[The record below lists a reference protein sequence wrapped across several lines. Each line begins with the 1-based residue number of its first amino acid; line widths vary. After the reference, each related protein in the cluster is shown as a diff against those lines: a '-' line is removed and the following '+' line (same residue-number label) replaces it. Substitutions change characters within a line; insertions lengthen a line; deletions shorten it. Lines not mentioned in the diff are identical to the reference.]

1 MSVNVLFASLTSP
14 RERNRRQAP
23 QLPKEYRLIPSPP
36 SHFPAHEHDIGQ
48 NSTPGAMN
56 GTPARRGVGGFP
68 QTPHNNAN
76 ANRSPGLQSPEASS
90 PRPNIRSPLP
100 DLPKAPPQPTSGPL
114 IPSDIL
120 DPAQQRF
127 YVFAVYIG
135 LWAYRTYDFYTL
147 ALEDDESLWLCL
159 KWCFFDVL
167 FMFGVPLLEI
177 PWLEWGNGAAFLLFI
192 MHAGIDVMLMFR
204 IGIPVQAWF
213 MGLIG
218 FLWDSELAI
227 SERSVKPGAIIHNAS
242 LILGKQIVNILPE
255 GSAILNPERQSFCLS
270 STISQLDIPIRINQT
285 EPHEM
290 ELLRIDI
297 DTNVNETITVKKS
310 ELKGMMKKAR
320 KAVKNANPDDPLT
333 LTYTIKKPGVY
344 LLKKV
349 TDQSKLQV
357 RPRSTNAVVTTCPQ
371 ARVKPTGNNRCRSDL
386 SNVSLEVEGTPPLS
400 VKYRLTVNGKPRG
413 GSQFQN
419 LQPEDVISPLSRH
432 TSQALVKNGREDIS
446 WARSQKVLVPLNET
460 LTNSGSWEY
469 EIEEVHDGLGNFVS
483 YVNVDDE
490 DRPKPKVAGI
500 RQMFE
505 VHERPTAFLKGCS
518 PQNPLRVPKGNTAR
532 LPVHYASTGKNPID
546 TAHTVE
552 YLFTPQENII
562 ADGYHSPDAVLQ
574 KQVMRKGEQPTISA
588 AGLYTIKSVASEF
601 CDGEVFEPTSCL
613 LQNPPEPDMT
623 LDSEDIIDKC
633 AGNPIGLRVGLDFV
647 GSPPFTLT
655 YYEKKDNGREI
666 RKTPLQI
673 ASLRSTIDLTPQ
685 DAGHYEYIFKTISD
699 SVYPERPLNNI
710 RLQQDV
716 KPSAQ
721 AHFIESRRP
730 KQACIDDVAE
740 FDVGFVG
747 EAPWKL
753 EYEIVHN
760 GKRTRRSIE
769 TENAHYTIRTDKL
782 SSGGEYVVA
791 LTSVTDKAKCKEVLK
806 EEARVNV
813 RHERPK
819 AYFGHIE
826 GKQSV
831 LALESR
837 QVGLPLRFTGN
848 GPWSLKYENLK
859 TKEVKRESFQNPNSW
874 LDVKT
879 DGTYQ
884 LISVRDS
891 ICPGLID
898 DTADQF
904 HVSWVARPSLS
915 VPEKSAVLDGS
926 KYIKEP
932 VCEGDED
939 AFDVSLT
946 GNPPF
951 DISYRQEY
959 KDKKGKTASVSEK
972 DLHTAGGF
980 ASIRSE
986 TSKAGTYEY
995 TFLKLADSRYDH
1007 SKKHFSPVTIQQTV
1021 HSRPSARF
1029 DKPGKTYSYC
1039 SRESEGEEVI
1049 PITLEGIAP
1058 FYLEVEI
1065 KHQGTPKPEIS
1076 IHKNIPTNK
1085 YDLKIEHR
1093 KMHLGHSSISIRKVR
1108 DSRGC
1113 TLKPPPGGPRVQ
1125 ISVHDAPTATP
1136 LEDRQD
1142 FCVGERLSFA
1152 LGGQSPFTV
1161 FYTFE
1166 KQERKA
1172 SNPGTTFRRLAE
1184 LPGTFTITGLRDS
1197 ASECLASLDLTKT
1210 IHPIPSVR
1218 LSGGQV
1224 TEVDIHEGGGTDL
1237 EFQFWGTPPFEFT
1250 YTRSTN
1256 ANKGRKSKVLEIRTE
1271 VSHEMT
1277 MSIPVQEEGTYE
1289 VVSIKDRWCSFARP
1303 GEGVDGKSGGQ
1314 KMLTY

>member
-1 MSVNVLFASLTSP
+1 MSSPSTSP
-14 RERNRRQAP
+14 
-23 QLPKEYRLIPSPP
+23 YG
-36 SHFPAHEHDIGQ
+36 H
-48 NSTPGAMN
+48 TGA
-56 GTPARRGVGGFP
+56 
-68 QTPHNNAN
+68 
-76 ANRSPGLQSPEASS
+76 
-90 PRPNIRSPLP
+90 
-100 DLPKAPPQPTSGPL
+100 
-114 IPSDIL
+114 
-120 DPAQQRF
+120 
-127 YVFAVYIG
+127 
-135 LWAYRTYDFYTL
+135 YDFYTL
-147 ALEDDESLWLCL
+147 AVEEDESLWLCL

-177 PWLEWGNGAAFLLFI
+177 PWLEWGNGAAFLLFVL
-192 MHAGIDVMLMFR
+192 HAGLDVMLMFR
-204 IGIPVQAWF
+204 IGIPVQAWL
-213 MGLIG
+213 MGLVG

-227 SERSVKPGAIIHNAS
+227 SERSVKPGAILHNAS

-255 GSAILNPERQSFCLS
+255 GSAVLNPDRQSFCLNS
-270 STISQLDIPIRINQT
+270 SVTQLEIPIMINQT

-290 ELLRIDI
+290 EILRIDI
-297 DTNVNETITVKKS
+297 DTNVNETIIVKKS
-310 ELKGMMKKAR
+310 ELKTMLKRAR
-320 KAVKNANPDDPLT
+320 KTQKSTDPDDPLT
-333 LTYTIKKPGVY
+333 LAYTIKKPGVY

-349 TDQSKLQV
+349 TDQSKLLV
-357 RPRSTNAVVTTCPQ
+357 RPRSTNVVVATCPQ
-371 ARVKPTGNNRCRSDL
+371 AHVKPTGNDRCRSDL
-386 SNVSLEVEGTPPLS
+386 SNVALEVEGTPPMN
-400 VKYRLTVNGKPRG
+400 VKYRLIVNGKPRG

-419 LQPEDVISPLSRH
+419 LQPDDAISPLSKH
-432 TSQALVKNGREDIS
+432 TSQALVKSGREDIS
-446 WARSQKVLVPLNET
+446 WARSHKVLVPLNES
-460 LTNSGSWEY
+460 LTTSGSWEY
-469 EIEEVHDGLGNFVS
+469 EIEEVQDGLGNFVS
-483 YVNVDDE
+483 YVNVDDDE
-490 DRPKPKVAGI
+490 RPRPKAAGI
-500 RQMFE
+500 RQLFE
-505 VHERPTAFLKGCS
+505 VHERPTAFLRGCS
-518 PQNPLRVPKGNTAR
+518 PQSPLRVPKGEAAR
-532 LPVHYASTGKNPID
+532 LPVQYGSTGKNAID
-546 TAHTVE
+546 GAHTVE

-574 KQVMRKGEQPTISA
+574 KQVMRKGEQPTIKV
-588 AGLYTIKSVASEF
+588 AGLYTIKSVSTDF

-613 LQNPPEPDMT
+613 LQNPPEPDLT

-647 GSPPFTLT
+647 GSPPFLVT
-655 YYEKKDNGREI
+655 YSEKKDNGREI
-666 RKTPLQI
+666 RKPPIQI

-685 DAGHYEYIFKTISD
+685 DAGHYEYTFKTISD
-699 SVYPERPLNNI
+699 SVYKERSLNNI
-710 RLQQDV
+710 KLQQDV

-721 AHFIESRRP
+721 AHFIESSRP
-730 KQACIDDVAE
+730 KQACIDDVVE

-760 GKRTRRSIE
+760 GKRTKRAIE
-769 TENAHYTIRTDKL
+769 TENAHYVIRTDKL

-791 LTSVTDKAKCKEVLK
+791 LTGVTDKSKCKEVLK

-837 QVGLPLRFTGN
+837 QVGLPLRFTGS
-848 GPWSLKYENLK
+848 GPWLLEYENLK
-859 TKEVKRESFQNPNSW
+859 TKEIKKDSFQNPNSW

-884 LISVRDS
+884 LLSVKDS
-891 ICPGLID
+891 VCPGLVD
-898 DTADQF
+898 EKADQF
-904 HVSWVARPSLS
+904 DVSWVARPSLS
-915 VPEKSAVLDGS
+915 VPESTALLEGS
-926 KYIKEP
+926 KYIKDA

-939 AFDVSLT
+939 SFDVSLT
-946 GNPPF
+946 GNAPF

-972 DLHTAGGF
+972 DLHTVGGL

-995 TFLKLADSRYDH
+995 TFLKLADARYDH
-1007 SKKHFSPVTIQQTV
+1007 SKKHFSPVAIQQQV
-1021 HSRPSARF
+1021 YSRPGARF

-1049 PITLEGIAP
+1049 PITLEGVAP

-1076 IHKNIPTNK
+1076 VHKNIPTNK

-1113 TLKPPPGGPRVQ
+1113 TLRPPPGGPRVQ

-1152 LGGQSPFTV
+1152 LSGQSPFTV
-1161 FYTFE
+1161 YYTFE

-1184 LPGTFTITGLRDS
+1184 LPGTFTITGVRDS
-1197 ASECLASLDLTKT
+1197 ASECLAALDLTKT

-1224 TEVDIHEGGGTDL
+1224 HEIDIHEGG

-1250 YTRSTN
+1250 YTPSTN
-1256 ANKGRKSKVLEIRTE
+1256 ANKGRKSKVLEIKTE
-1271 VSHEMT
+1271 ISHEMT

-1289 VVSIKDRWCSFARP
+1289 VVSIKDRWCSFAKP
-1303 GEGVDGKSGGQ
+1303 GEGHDGKGGQ

>member
-1 MSVNVLFASLTSP
+1 
-14 RERNRRQAP
+14 
-23 QLPKEYRLIPSPP
+23 
-36 SHFPAHEHDIGQ
+36 
-48 NSTPGAMN
+48 MN
-56 GTPARRGVGGFP
+56 GTPQVRRGVGGFP
-68 QTPHNNAN
+68 STPQNT
-76 ANRSPGLQSPEASS
+76 NRSPGLQSPNGTT
-90 PRPNIRSPLP
+90 PRPNIKSPLP
-100 DLPKAPPQPTSGPL
+100 DLPKAPAQSSSGPL

-127 YVFAVYIG
+127 YVFALYVA

-147 ALEDDESLWLCL
+147 AVEEDESLWLCL

-177 PWLEWGNGAAFLLFI
+177 PWLEWGNGAAFLLFVL
-192 MHAGIDVMLMFR
+192 HAGLDVMLMFR
-204 IGIPVQAWF
+204 IGIPVQAWL
-213 MGLIG
+213 MGLVG

-227 SERSVKPGAIIHNAS
+227 SERSVKPGAILHNAS

-255 GSAILNPERQSFCLS
+255 GSAVLNPDRQSFCLNS
-270 STISQLDIPIRINQT
+270 SVTQLEIPIMINQT

-290 ELLRIDI
+290 EILRIDI
-297 DTNVNETITVKKS
+297 DTNVNETIIVKKS
-310 ELKGMMKKAR
+310 ELKTMLKRAR
-320 KAVKNANPDDPLT
+320 KTQKSTDPDDPLT
-333 LTYTIKKPGVY
+333 LAYTIKKPGVY

-349 TDQSKLQV
+349 TDQSKLLV
-357 RPRSTNAVVTTCPQ
+357 RPRSTNVVVATCPQ
-371 ARVKPTGNNRCRSDL
+371 ARVKPTGNDRCRSDL
-386 SNVSLEVEGTPPLS
+386 SNVALEVEGTPPMN
-400 VKYRLTVNGKPRG
+400 VKYRLIVNGKPRG

-419 LQPEDVISPLSRH
+419 LQPDDAISPLSKH
-432 TSQALVKNGREDIS
+432 TSQALVKSGREDIS
-446 WARSQKVLVPLNET
+446 WARSHKVLVPLNES
-460 LTNSGSWEY
+460 LTTSGSWEY
-469 EIEEVHDGLGNFVS
+469 EIEEVQDGLGNFVS
-483 YVNVDDE
+483 YVNVDDDE
-490 DRPKPKVAGI
+490 RPKPKAAGI
-500 RQMFE
+500 RQLFE
-505 VHERPTAFLKGCS
+505 VHERPTAFLRGCS
-518 PQNPLRVPKGNTAR
+518 PQNPLRVPKGEAAR
-532 LPVHYASTGKNPID
+532 LPVQYGSTGKNAID
-546 TAHTVE
+546 GAHTVE

-574 KQVMRKGEQPTISA
+574 KQVMRKGEQPTIKV
-588 AGLYTIKSVASEF
+588 AGLYTIKSVSTDF

-613 LQNPPEPDMT
+613 LQNPPEPDLT

-647 GSPPFTLT
+647 GSPPFLVT
-655 YYEKKDNGREI
+655 YSEKKDNGREI
-666 RKTPLQI
+666 RKPPIQI

-685 DAGHYEYIFKTISD
+685 DAGHYEYTFKTISD
-699 SVYPERPLNNI
+699 SVYKERSLNNI
-710 RLQQDV
+710 KLQQDV

-721 AHFIESRRP
+721 AHFVESSRP
-730 KQACIDDVAE
+730 KQACIDDVVE

-760 GKRTRRSIE
+760 GKRTKRAIE
-769 TENAHYTIRTDKL
+769 TENAHYVIRTDKL

-791 LTSVTDKAKCKEVLK
+791 LTGVTDKSKCKEVLK

-837 QVGLPLRFTGN
+837 QVGLPLRFTGS
-848 GPWSLKYENLK
+848 GPWLLEYENLK
-859 TKEVKRESFQNPNSW
+859 TKEIKKDSFQNPNSW

-884 LISVRDS
+884 LLSVKDS
-891 ICPGLID
+891 VCPGLVD
-898 DTADQF
+898 EKADQF
-904 HVSWVARPSLS
+904 DVSWVARPSLS
-915 VPEKSAVLDGS
+915 VPESTAMLEGS
-926 KYIKEP
+926 KYIKDA

-939 AFDVSLT
+939 SFDVSLT
-946 GNPPF
+946 GNAPF

-972 DLHTAGGF
+972 DLHTVGGL

-995 TFLKLADSRYDH
+995 TFLKLADARYDH
-1007 SKKHFSPVTIQQTV
+1007 SKKHFSPITIQQQV
-1021 HSRPSARF
+1021 YSRPGARF

-1049 PITLEGIAP
+1049 PITLEGVAP

-1076 IHKNIPTNK
+1076 VHKNIPTNK

-1113 TLKPPPGGPRVQ
+1113 TLRPPPGGPRVQ

-1152 LGGQSPFTV
+1152 LSGQSPFTV
-1161 FYTFE
+1161 YYTFE

-1184 LPGTFTITGLRDS
+1184 LPGTFTITGVRDS
-1197 ASECLASLDLTKT
+1197 ASECLAALDLTKT

-1224 TEVDIHEGGGTDL
+1224 HEIDIHEGGGTDL

-1256 ANKGRKSKVLEIRTE
+1256 ANKGRKSKVLEIKTE
-1271 VSHEMT
+1271 ISHEMT

-1289 VVSIKDRWCSFARP
+1289 VVSIKDRWCSFAKP
-1303 GEGVDGKSGGQ
+1303 GEGHDGKGGQ

>member
-1 MSVNVLFASLTSP
+1 
-14 RERNRRQAP
+14 
-23 QLPKEYRLIPSPP
+23 
-36 SHFPAHEHDIGQ
+36 
-48 NSTPGAMN
+48 MN
-56 GTPARRGVGGFP
+56 GTPQVRRGVGGFP
-68 QTPHNNAN
+68 STPQNT
-76 ANRSPGLQSPEASS
+76 NRSPGLQSPNGTT
-90 PRPNIRSPLP
+90 PRPNIKSPLP
-100 DLPKAPPQPTSGPL
+100 DLPKAPVQSSSGPL
-114 IPSDIL
+114 IPADIL

-127 YVFAVYIG
+127 YVFALYVA

-147 ALEDDESLWLCL
+147 AVEEDESLWLCL

-177 PWLEWGNGAAFLLFI
+177 PWLEWGNGAAFLLFVL
-192 MHAGIDVMLMFR
+192 HAGLDVMLMFR
-204 IGIPVQAWF
+204 IGIPIQAWL
-213 MGLIG
+213 MGLVG

-227 SERSVKPGAIIHNAS
+227 SERSVKPGAILHNAS

-255 GSAILNPERQSFCLS
+255 GSAVLNPDRQSFCLNS
-270 STISQLDIPIRINQT
+270 SVTQLEIPIMINQT
-285 EPHEM
+285 EPYEM
-290 ELLRIDI
+290 EILRIDI
-297 DTNVNETITVKKS
+297 GTNLNETIIVKRS
-310 ELKGMMKKAR
+310 ELKTMLKRAR
-320 KAVKNANPDDPLT
+320 KAQKSADPDDPLT
-333 LTYTIKKPGVY
+333 LAYTIKKPGVY

-349 TDQSKLQV
+349 TDQSKLLV
-357 RPRSTNAVVTTCPQ
+357 RPRSTNVVVATCPQ
-371 ARVKPTGNNRCRSDL
+371 ARVKPTGNDRCRSDL
-386 SNVSLEVEGTPPLS
+386 SNVALEVEGTPPLN
-400 VKYRLTVNGKPRG
+400 VKYRLIVNGKPRG

-419 LQPEDVISPLSRH
+419 LQPDDSVSPLSKH
-432 TSQALVKNGREDIS
+432 TSQALVKSGREDIS
-446 WARSQKVLVPLNET
+446 WARPHKVLVPLNES
-460 LTNSGSWEY
+460 LTTSGSWEY
-469 EIEEVHDGLGNFVS
+469 EIEEVQDGLGNLVS
-483 YVNVDDE
+483 YVNVDDDE
-490 DRPKPKVAGI
+490 RPRPKVAGI
-500 RQMFE
+500 RQLFE
-505 VHERPTAFLKGCS
+505 VHERPTAFLRGCS
-518 PQNPLRVPKGNTAR
+518 PQNPLRVPKGEAAR
-532 LPVHYASTGKNPID
+532 LPVQYGSTGKNAID
-546 TAHTVE
+546 GAHTVE

-574 KQVMRKGEQPTISA
+574 KQVMRKGEQPTIKV
-588 AGLYTIKSVASEF
+588 AGLYTIKSVSTDF

-613 LQNPPEPDMT
+613 LQNPPEPDLT

-647 GSPPFTLT
+647 GSPPFLVT
-655 YYEKKDNGREI
+655 YSERKDNGREI
-666 RKTPLQI
+666 RKPPIQI

-685 DAGHYEYIFKTISD
+685 DAGHYEYTFKTISD
-699 SVYPERPLNNI
+699 SVYKERSLNNI
-710 RLQQDV
+710 KLQQDV

-721 AHFIESRRP
+721 AHFIESSRP
-730 KQACIDDVAE
+730 KQACIDDVVE

-760 GKRTRRSIE
+760 GKRTKRAIE
-769 TENAHYTIRTDKL
+769 TENAHYVIRTDKL

-791 LTSVTDKAKCKEVLK
+791 LTGVTDKSKCKEVLK

-837 QVGLPLRFTGN
+837 QVGLPLRFTGS
-848 GPWSLKYENLK
+848 GPWLLEYENLK
-859 TKEVKRESFQNPNSW
+859 TKEIKKDSFQNPNSW

-884 LISVRDS
+884 LLSVKDS
-891 ICPGLID
+891 VCPGLVD
-898 DTADQF
+898 EKADQF
-904 HVSWVARPSLS
+904 DVSWVARPSLS
-915 VPEKSAVLDGS
+915 VPESSAKLEGG
-926 KYIKEP
+926 KYIKDA

-939 AFDVSLT
+939 SFDVSLT
-946 GNPPF
+946 GNAPF

-972 DLHTAGGF
+972 DLHTVGGL

-995 TFLKLADSRYDH
+995 TFLKLADARYDH
-1007 SKKHFSPVTIQQTV
+1007 SKKHFSPITIQQQV
-1021 HSRPSARF
+1021 HSRPGARF

-1049 PITLEGIAP
+1049 PITLEGVAP

-1076 IHKNIPTNK
+1076 VHKNIPTNK

-1113 TLKPPPGGPRVQ
+1113 TLRPPPGGPRVQ

-1152 LGGQSPFTV
+1152 LSGQSPFTV
-1161 FYTFE
+1161 YYTFE

-1197 ASECLASLDLTKT
+1197 ASECLAALDLTKT

-1224 TEVDIHEGGGTDL
+1224 HEIDIHEGGGTDL

-1256 ANKGRKSKVLEIRTE
+1256 ANKGRKSKVLEIKTE
-1271 VSHEMT
+1271 ISHEMT

-1289 VVSIKDRWCSFARP
+1289 VVSIKDRWCSFAKP
-1303 GEGVDGKSGGQ
+1303 GEGHDGKGGQ

>member
-1 MSVNVLFASLTSP
+1 
-14 RERNRRQAP
+14 
-23 QLPKEYRLIPSPP
+23 
-36 SHFPAHEHDIGQ
+36 
-48 NSTPGAMN
+48 MN

-946 GNPPF
+946 G
-951 DISYRQEY
+951 EY
-959 KDKKGKTASVSEK
+959 
-972 DLHTAGGF
+972 
-980 ASIRSE
+980 SIVLWIF
-986 TSKAGTYEY
+986 TILTILQVTLPL
-995 TFLKLADSRYDH
+995 TFLTDRSTR
-1007 SKKHFSPVTIQQTV
+1007 T
-1021 HSRPSARF
+1021 RRARQLLLVKRIF
-1029 DKPGKTYSYC
+1029 ILQ
-1039 SRESEGEEVI
+1039 V
-1049 PITLEGIAP
+1049 
-1058 FYLEVEI
+1058 
-1065 KHQGTPKPEIS
+1065 
-1076 IHKNIPTNK
+1076 
-1085 YDLKIEHR
+1085 
-1093 KMHLGHSSISIRKVR
+1093 
-1108 DSRGC
+1108 
-1113 TLKPPPGGPRVQ
+1113 
-1125 ISVHDAPTATP
+1125 
-1136 LEDRQD
+1136 
-1142 FCVGERLSFA
+1142 
-1152 LGGQSPFTV
+1152 
-1161 FYTFE
+1161 
-1166 KQERKA
+1166 
-1172 SNPGTTFRRLAE
+1172 
-1184 LPGTFTITGLRDS
+1184 
-1197 ASECLASLDLTKT
+1197 ASLLYDPRPQRLVLTST
-1210 IHPIPSVR
+1210 
-1218 LSGGQV
+1218 LS
-1224 TEVDIHEGGGTDL
+1224 
-1237 EFQFWGTPPFEFT
+1237 
-1250 YTRSTN
+1250 
-1256 ANKGRKSKVLEIRTE
+1256 
-1271 VSHEMT
+1271 
-1277 MSIPVQEEGTYE
+1277 
-1289 VVSIKDRWCSFARP
+1289 
-1303 GEGVDGKSGGQ
+1303 
-1314 KMLTY
+1314 

>member
-1 MSVNVLFASLTSP
+1 
-14 RERNRRQAP
+14 
-23 QLPKEYRLIPSPP
+23 
-36 SHFPAHEHDIGQ
+36 
-48 NSTPGAMN
+48 MN

-127 YVFAVYIG
+127 YVFAVYVA
-135 LWAYRTYDFYTL
+135 LWAYRSYDFYTL

-177 PWLEWGNGAAFLLFI
+177 PWLEWGNGAAFLLFV

-297 DTNVNETITVKKS
+297 DTNMNETITVKKS

-400 VKYRLTVNGKPRG
+400 VKYRLTVNGKARG

-460 LTNSGSWEY
+460 ITNSGSWEY
-469 EIEEVHDGLGNFVS
+469 EIEEVQDGLGNFVS

-518 PQNPLRVPKGNTAR
+518 PQNPLRVPKGNAAR

-655 YYEKKDNGREI
+655 YYEKKDNGREV

-730 KQACIDDVAE
+730 KQACIDDIAE

-884 LISVRDS
+884 LVSVRDS

-898 DTADQF
+898 ESADQF

-1049 PITLEGIAP
+1049 PITLEGVAP

>member
-1 MSVNVLFASLTSP
+1 
-14 RERNRRQAP
+14 
-23 QLPKEYRLIPSPP
+23 
-36 SHFPAHEHDIGQ
+36 
-48 NSTPGAMN
+48 MN
-56 GTPARRGVGGFP
+56 GTPQVRRGVGGFP
-68 QTPHNNAN
+68 STPQNT
-76 ANRSPGLQSPEASS
+76 NRSPGPLSPNGTT
-90 PRPNIRSPLP
+90 PRPNIKSPLP
-100 DLPKAPPQPTSGPL
+100 ELPKAPAQASSGPL

-127 YVFAVYIG
+127 YVFALYVA

-147 ALEDDESLWLCL
+147 AVEEDESLWLCL

-177 PWLEWGNGAAFLLFI
+177 PWLEWGNGAAFLLFVL
-192 MHAGIDVMLMFR
+192 HAGLDVMLMFR
-204 IGIPVQAWF
+204 IGIPVQAWL
-213 MGLIG
+213 MGLVG

-227 SERSVKPGAIIHNAS
+227 SERSVKPGAILHNAS

-255 GSAILNPERQSFCLS
+255 GSAVLNPDRHSFCLNS
-270 STISQLDIPIRINQT
+270 SVTQLDVPIMINQT

-290 ELLRIDI
+290 EILRIDI
-297 DTNVNETITVKKS
+297 DTNVNETIVVKKS
-310 ELKGMMKKAR
+310 ELKTMLKRAR
-320 KAVKNANPDDPLT
+320 KTQKSTDPDDPLT
-333 LTYTIKKPGVY
+333 LAYTIKKPGVY

-349 TDQSKLQV
+349 TDQSKLLV
-357 RPRSTNAVVTTCPQ
+357 RPRSTNVVVTTCPQ
-371 ARVKPTGNNRCRSDL
+371 ARVKPTGNHRCRSDL
-386 SNVSLEVEGTPPLS
+386 SNVALEVEGTPPLN
-400 VKYRLTVNGKPRG
+400 VKYRLIVNGKPRG

-419 LQPEDVISPLSRH
+419 LQPDDAVSPLSKH
-432 TSQALVKNGREDIS
+432 TSQALVKSGREDIS
-446 WARSQKVLVPLNET
+446 WARSHKVLVPLNES
-460 LTNSGSWEY
+460 LTASGSWEY
-469 EIEEVHDGLGNFVS
+469 EIEEVQDGLGNFVS
-483 YVNVDDE
+483 YLNVDDDE
-490 DRPKPKVAGI
+490 RPRPKVAGI
-500 RQMFE
+500 RQLFE
-505 VHERPTAFLKGCS
+505 VHERPTAFLRGCS
-518 PQNPLRVPKGNTAR
+518 PQNPLRVPKGEAAR
-532 LPVHYASTGKNPID
+532 LPVQYGSTGKNAID
-546 TAHTVE
+546 GAHTVE
-552 YLFTPQENII
+552 YLFTPQENIV

-574 KQVMRKGEQPTISA
+574 KQIMRQGEQPTIKV
-588 AGLYTIKSVASEF
+588 AGLYTIKSVSTDF

-613 LQNPPEPDMT
+613 LQNPPEPDLT

-647 GSPPFTLT
+647 GSPPFLVT
-655 YYEKKDNGREI
+655 YSEKKDNGREV
-666 RKTPLQI
+666 RKSPIQI

-685 DAGHYEYIFKTISD
+685 DAGHYEYTFKTISD
-699 SVYPERPLNNI
+699 SVYKERSLNNI
-710 RLQQDV
+710 KLQQDV

-721 AHFIESRRP
+721 AHFIESSRP
-730 KQACIDDVAE
+730 KQACIDDVVE

-760 GKRTRRSIE
+760 GKRTKRAIE
-769 TENAHYTIRTDKL
+769 TENAHYVIRTEKL

-791 LTSVTDKAKCKEVLK
+791 LTGVTDKSRCKEILK

-837 QVGLPLRFTGN
+837 QVGLPLRFTGS
-848 GPWSLKYENLK
+848 GPWLLEYENLK
-859 TKEVKRESFQNPNSW
+859 TKEIKKDSFQNPNSW

-884 LISVRDS
+884 LLSVKDS
-891 ICPGLID
+891 VCPGLID
-898 DTADQF
+898 EKADQF
-904 HVSWVARPSLS
+904 DVSWVARPSLS
-915 VPEKSAVLDGS
+915 VPENSAVLEGS
-926 KYIKEP
+926 KYIKDA

-939 AFDVSLT
+939 SFDVSLT
-946 GNPPF
+946 GNAPF

-972 DLHTAGGF
+972 DLHTVGGL

-995 TFLKLADSRYDH
+995 TFLKLADARYDH
-1007 SKKHFSPVTIQQTV
+1007 SKKHFSPVTIQQQV
-1021 HSRPSARF
+1021 HSRPGARF

-1076 IHKNIPTNK
+1076 VHKNIPTNK

-1113 TLKPPPGGPRVQ
+1113 TLRPPPGGPRVQ

-1152 LGGQSPFTV
+1152 LSGQSPFTV
-1161 FYTFE
+1161 YYTFE

-1197 ASECLASLDLTKT
+1197 ASECLAALDLTKT

-1224 TEVDIHEGGGTDL
+1224 HEIDIHEGGGTDL

-1256 ANKGRKSKVLEIRTE
+1256 ANKGRKSKVLEIKTE
-1271 VSHEMT
+1271 ISHEMT

-1289 VVSIKDRWCSFARP
+1289 VVSIKDRWCSFAKP
-1303 GEGVDGKSGGQ
+1303 GEGHDSKGGQ

>member
-1 MSVNVLFASLTSP
+1 
-14 RERNRRQAP
+14 
-23 QLPKEYRLIPSPP
+23 
-36 SHFPAHEHDIGQ
+36 
-48 NSTPGAMN
+48 MN